1 MAKFIKPRG
10 RNTRRNKTPY
20 SRPNASTASTAFNQ
34 NDSITNNP
42 EKIVE
47 KIVDI
52 HTNEY
57 SNYDPFIESLR
68 LGFFNETLP
77 NKQYAICLLYILK
90 KINEYDYNTLNILK
104 GFFTRCDELTLTGMF
119 YITPDNDCYVS
130 DTRGNKSISFKLTNK
145 DYKDYE
151 FYRKIIYDIFG
162 YDEGT
167 LSIYI
172 KKLKEYVEK
181 FKADKQITINAY
193 GQDTY
198 NAMLQSKEKTI
209 RDEEARKDIGM
220 EWIALSNTT
229 ISHVAQ
235 KLMNA
240 KQSFGGKYRIKKNTH
255 YKSHKSHKS
264 HKSRQTK
271 RNRK

>member
-1 MAKFIKPRG
+1 MA
-10 RNTRRNKTPY
+10 
-20 SRPNASTASTAFNQ
+20 S
-34 NDSITNNP
+34 NNP
-42 EKIVE
+42 KQ
-47 KIVDI
+47 IVDYI
-52 HTNEY
+52 VHLHNNEN
-57 SNYDPFIESLR
+57 SNYDPYIEYLK
-68 LGFFNETLP
+68 GEFFTNTLP

-119 YITPDNDCYVS
+119 YITPDNDCRVS
-130 DTRGNKSISFKLTNK
+130 DTRGNKYILFKNEN
-145 DYKDYE
+145 YAS
-151 FYRKIIYDIFG
+151 YRHIINTIFG

-167 LSIYI
+167 LYIYI
-172 KKLKEYVEK
+172 AGLKRHLEN
-181 FKADKQITINAY
+181 FKANKHITINAY

-198 NAMLQSKEKTI
+198 NAMLQSQERTVYA
-209 RDEEARKDIGM
+209 EEARKDIGM
-220 EWIALSNTT
+220 EWFALSNTT

-240 KQSFGGKYRIKKNTH
+240 KQSFGGKYRIKKH
-255 YKSHKSHKS
+255 KSHKSHKSHKQHKSYKSYKS